1 MRELGKIAIGT
12 VQFGVD
18 YGISNS
24 QGRVST
30 GKVADILEYAKDV
43 GITCLDTAQAYN
55 SEGVLGSIGVSDD
68 FNVVSKFSSVDV
80 PALDTFKRSIELLG
94 VKKIYGYLAHSFSI
108 IEKNIEHYQELIE
121 LKREGFIQKIG
132 ASLYH
137 PYEAQYIL
145 DKKIEVDLVQIP
157 YSIFD
162 QRFNSVLP
170 MLNDK
175 GIEIHSRS
183 TFLQGLI
190 FLDYDKLHPYF
201 QSVKDTLKGFHDFCN
216 EIMLD
221 PATVAL
227 DFVIANEFIDKV
239 VVGVTSTDEL
249 KSNIEALEHVDTV
262 KSRMNDVKS
271 FEIKDEN
278 TLLPYLWKIN

>member
-24 QGRVST
+24 GGKVST
-30 GKVADILEYAKDV
+30 GKVAEILEYAGNI

-55 SEGVLGSIGVSDD
+55 SEGVLGSIGISDN

-80 PALDTFKRSIELLG
+80 PALDTFKRSIKLLG

-108 IEKNIEHYQELIE
+108 VEKNIEYYQELIE
-121 LKREGFIQKIG
+121 LKREGVIQKIG
-132 ASLYH
+132 VSLYH
-137 PYEAQYIL
+137 PHEAQYIL

-170 MLNDK
+170 RLKDK

-201 QSVKDTLKGFHDFCN
+201 YSVKNKLKGFHDFCD
-216 EIMLD
+216 EILLD

-227 DFVIANEFIDKV
+227 DFVIGNQFIDKV
-239 VVGVTSTDEL
+239 VMGVTSIDEL
-249 KSNIEALEHVDTV
+249 KSNVESLEHVDSV
-262 KSRMNDVKS
+262 KSRMNDIKR

-278 TLLPYLWKIN
+278 ILLPYLWKID